1 MTSPDFGRITELKD
15 DPVLSIPS
23 IRPLSPS
30 TRNAWPSGMLKKL
43 MSLTQTQCG
52 LACGASCPAL
62 NGSAGSWARAV
73 SAAATARQV
82 LTTRRERADVW
93 MGPSRRRW
101 LPAAPGG
108 NPDALTANLTA
119 RLAQP
124 PVALVPARRPPA
136 DQ

>member
-52 LACGASCPAL
+52 LGCDASCSAL
-62 NGSAGSWARAV
+62 NASAGSWARAL
-73 SAAATARQV
+73 SAAAAARQAP
-82 LTTRRERADVW
+82 TTRRKRPDVL
-93 MGPSRRRW
+93 MKPSRRRW
-101 LPAAPGG
+101 LPAPQAGTLRL
-108 NPDALTANLTA
+108 LTANLTA
-119 RLAQP
+119 RLLQP
-124 PVALVPARRPPA
+124 LLALETNATAP
-136 DQ
+136 